1 MAMYR
6 IPQNVSSELK
16 INKALYLTDLGL
28 LMGLLLFTFVMS
40 NVVHSSLL
48 LMFYVFMA
56 IVAGLIIIRPATN
69 PKKRIYEAIY
79 FAIRRRKDTYTA
91 IDYVV
96 YEEEESEDDQE
107 EANDDIR

>member
-16 INKALYLTDLGL
+16 INKALYLTDLFL

-40 NVVHSSLL
+40 NIVHSSLIL
-48 LMFYVFMA
+48 FFYVFMA
-56 IVAGLIIIRPATN
+56 MVAGLIIIRPATN

-91 IDYVV
+91 IDYVID
-96 YEEEESEDDQE
+96 EEEETEEQEDSHG
-107 EANDDIR
+107 NLR

>member
-16 INKALYLTDLGL
+16 INKALYLTDLFL

-40 NVVHSSLL
+40 NVVHSSLIL
-48 LMFYVFMA
+48 FFYGFMA
-56 IVAGLIIIRPATN
+56 IVAGLTIIRPATN
-69 PKKRIYEAIY
+69 PKKRIFEAIY

-96 YEEEESEDDQE
+96 DEEEEAEEQE
-107 EANDDIR
+107 ETHGNLR